1 MSLAKYLNRSVGKAS
16 KEAMSRICTLKPM
29 EAEHSAI
36 QLTNGENVVGRC
48 KETGIRDSRCSK
60 RQLQL
65 NVNLKVGTIQL
76 TVLGL
81 NPCGINGV
89 MAIQHTECE
98 LKHGDLLEIVYGRHP
113 FEVVF
118 NPVPEKENDNHE
130 NSMEIET
137 SAAREE
143 ERWDSAANGDLVIY
157 SSAGLS
163 ASNKIAGYDIDGTII
178 KTKSGNVFPKNTED
192 WQIIFPEV
200 PEKLQRL
207 HKDGFKICFFTNQ
220 AGIAR
225 GKVDLNDFKLK
236 VKNIIK
242 KLNVPVQVFISIG
255 SGYYRKPLPGMWEH
269 LKSEMNDN
277 VTIKVERCFY
287 VGDAAGRPETGKGVT
302 KQRKDHSSAD
312 RLFAANIGVSFYTP
326 EVHFLGKR
334 VEQWNKPEFEPNSV
348 HDQVTQFEP
357 NDVQFDTNKC
367 EMIIIVG
374 LPGSGKSH
382 FCAEVLA
389 AKGYKIANAD
399 TLGSTQKCLTACQSA
414 LKAGQSCVV
423 DNTNVDAASRKKFLA
438 LAAELKIPCRCFVMN
453 VTPTQAKHNIAFR
466 ELQDTDHSGISDM
479 VFNMMKKKYQAPTLD
494 EGFDEIYK
502 VNFKPQF
509 SNEKDEK
516 LYKMYLLDK

>member
-1 MSLAKYLNRSVGKAS
+1 MSLAKYLNRSVGKVGKDA
-16 KEAMSRICTLKPM
+16 ASRICTLKPM

-36 QLTNGENVVGRC
+36 KLTNGENVVGRC

-60 RQLQL
+60 KQLQL
-65 NVNLKVGTIQL
+65 QVDLNRGSIQL
-76 TVLGL
+76 KVLGL
-81 NPCGINGV
+81 NPCGVNGV
-89 MAIQHTECE
+89 MAMQHTECE

-113 FEVVF
+113 YEVIF
-118 NPVPEKENDNHE
+118 NPIPKSENDN
-130 NSMEIET
+130 MEIEE
-137 SAAREE
+137 SMSRAAASEE
-143 ERWDSAANGDLVIY
+143 ERWDSAANGELVIF
-157 SSAGLS
+157 SSAGLQ
-163 ASNKIAGYDIDGTII
+163 ASNKIAGYDMDGTII

-236 VKNIIK
+236 VKNIVK
-242 KLNVPVQVFISIG
+242 KLNVPVQVFIAIG

-269 LKSEMNDN
+269 LKNEMNDN
-277 VTIKVERCFY
+277 VTIKVERCFF

-326 EVHFLGKR
+326 EAHFLGKR
-334 VEQWNKPEFEPNSV
+334 VEEWNKPEFEPSSV
-348 HDQVTQFEP
+348 HDQIDQFEP
-357 NDVQFDTNKC
+357 NDAQFDTNKC
-367 EMIIIVG
+367 EMIIVVG

-382 FCAEVLA
+382 FCAEALA
-389 AKGYKIANAD
+389 GKGYKIANAD
-399 TLGSTQKCLTACQSA
+399 TLGSTQACLSACQRA
-414 LKAGQSCVV
+414 LKEGQSCVV
-423 DNTNVDAASRKKFLA
+423 DNTNVDVASRKKFLA

-466 ELQDTDHSGISDM
+466 DLLDTGHSSISDM

-494 EGFDEIYK
+494 EGFASIHK
-502 VNFKPQF
+502 VNFKPHF
-509 SNEKDEK
+509 SNDKDEK
-516 LYKMYLLDK
+516 LYRMYLLEK